1 MRCEPVDEPI
11 RARPT
16 KDTRACVACGCTDD
30 RACPGGCSWV
40 SRSPPLCSAC
50 VPTEALLER
59 ATRSRLMDREAL
71 YGIEEQA
78 DLATDDGVPYG
89 ADRCPA
95 SETPA
100 LHVPIYVDDR
110 SGYCVR
116 CRLGFFA

>member
-1 MRCEPVDEPI
+1 MRCEPIDAPI
-11 RARPT
+11 GARPSNGQM
-16 KDTRACVACGCTDD
+16 ACVACGCTDD

-50 VPTEALLER
+50 VPLEALEVE
-59 ATRSRLMDREAL
+59 TRPSLTGREAL

-78 DLATDDGVPYG
+78 DLATADGVPYG

-95 SETPA
+95 SPTPA
-100 LHVPIYVDDR
+100 LHVPIYLDDT